1 MKKLSNFIAMK
12 KLTLFALLLTFAIGI
27 NSCKKDEDSTTPADN
42 TGTNEPKEEIIE
54 LKTSFGT
61 MYIWLYR
68 ETPKHRANFLKL
80 AKEGYYDGTTFHRNI
95 PGFVIQGGDP
105 NSKDSNPN
113 NDGQGGPGYTIDAEI
128 LSQFKH
134 DYGALAAAR
143 TNNPAKASSGSQFY
157 IVVNKNGTHSLDGNY
172 TVYGKVLKGMDAADD
187 IVAQPTGTNDRPLTD
202 IKMEVKVVEKT
213 EAELKSEFNFVP

>member
-1 MKKLSNFIAMK
+1 MK
-12 KLTLFALLLTFAIGI
+12 KLTLFALLLTLAVGI
-27 NSCKKDEDSTTPADN
+27 NSCKKDEDSTTPDN
-42 TGTNEPKEEIIE
+42 TGGGTITDKEEIIE

-61 MYIWLYR
+61 MYIWLYK

-128 LSQFKH
+128 LSSLKH
-134 DYGALAAAR
+134 EYGALAAAR

-157 IVVNKNGTHSLDGNY
+157 IVVNKNGTPNLDGGY
-172 TVYGKVLKGMDAADD
+172 SVFGKVFKGMDAADD
-187 IVAQPTGTNDRPLTD
+187 IVAQPTGSNDRPTTD
-202 IKMEVKVVEKT
+202 IKMEVKVLEKT
-213 EAELKSEFNFVP
+213 EAELKSEFNFEIPQ